1 MAVTDIGMK
10 NNGFKKK
17 SIIKMEPLSLWNEK
31 RSVSAVYLFTV
42 QSKHAFVGFFFSKDS
57 TGNLSVFTGFACHRE
72 AMFKLVDL
80 EGFPALRVWARPR
93 LTSSHVAAKLK
104 LPTKLSASPCTHIS
118 RQWAGTQLSSSP
130 FLLSPQVLLIDG
142 RET

>member
-1 MAVTDIGMK
+1 MVLRGK
-10 NNGFKKK
+10 V
-17 SIIKMEPLSLWNEK
+17 LLK
-31 RSVSAVYLFTV
+31 RSLYHYGMRKEASVLCTCLQYRANMLLLV
-42 QSKHAFVGFFFSKDS
+42 FFFSR
-57 TGNLSVFTGFACHRE
+57 TLLEICLSSLALPVRHRE

-80 EGFPALRVWARPR
+80 EAFPASRVWARPR

-104 LPTKLSASPCTHIS
+104 LPTKPSASPCTHIS
-118 RQWAGTQLSSSP
+118 RQWAETQLSSSP

>member
-1 MAVTDIGMK
+1 MVLRGK
-10 NNGFKKK
+10 
-17 SIIKMEPLSLWNEK
+17 LLLK
-31 RSVSAVYLFTV
+31 RSLYHYGMRKEASVLCTCLQYRANMLLLV
-42 QSKHAFVGFFFSKDS
+42 FFFSKDS

-104 LPTKLSASPCTHIS
+104 LPTKPSASPCTHIS
-118 RQWAGTQLSSSP
+118 RQWAETQLSSSP